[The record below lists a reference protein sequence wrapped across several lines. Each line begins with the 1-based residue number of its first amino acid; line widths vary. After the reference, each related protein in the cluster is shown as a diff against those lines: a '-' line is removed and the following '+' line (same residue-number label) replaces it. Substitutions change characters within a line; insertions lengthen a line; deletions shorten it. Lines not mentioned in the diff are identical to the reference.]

1 MSAVPSPVFL
11 TLDEVLALHA
21 DQLRRYGGGPGLR
34 DERLLSSALGA
45 VEATF
50 DGELLHRSLEEMAA
64 AYLVGIVRNHPFVDG
79 NKRTGLACA
88 LAFLW
93 MNDREIEAAVD
104 ELVDLVLD
112 VVEGR
117 STKADVAVFL
127 KRRLR

>member
-1 MSAVPSPVFL
+1 VSAVPSPVFL

-21 DQLRRYGGGPGLR
+21 DQFRRYGGGPGLR
-34 DERLLSSALGA
+34 
-45 VEATF
+45 
-50 DGELLHRSLEEMAA
+50 
-64 AYLVGIVRNHPFVDG
+64 
-79 NKRTGLACA
+79 
-88 LAFLW
+88 
-93 MNDREIEAAVD
+93 D